1 MNTALQ
7 SPGYRALAALLEYPD
22 AAFRSRLPELRAA
35 LAAPGF
41 AADERS
47 ALEGVGAWMADSDGL
62 ELEALYVRTFDL
74 DAQADLHLTSHLGT
88 DGDRNR
94 GPDLIRLASHFEQAG
109 WALTARELP
118 DYLPVVLEFAAT
130 LDDRAARDLLA
141 GAREA
146 LAAITARLEETASP
160 YLPLLRLIAARAAP
174 DAPSARPVENVS

>member
-1 MNTALQ
+1 MNAALQ

-94 GPDLIRLASHFEQAG
+94 GPDLIRLASHFEEAG
-109 WALTARELP
+109 WALATRELP
-118 DYLPVVLEFAAT
+118 GYLPVVLEFAAT
-130 LDDRAARDLLA
+130 LDETAARDLLN
-141 GAREA
+141 GAHEA
-146 LAAITARLEETASP
+146 LLATTARLEELASP
-160 YLPLLRLIAARAAP
+160 YLPVLRLIVRRGAP
-174 DAPSARPVENVS
+174 DRPLAQPVENAS

>member
-1 MNTALQ
+1 MNAMLH
-7 SPGYRALAALLEYPD
+7 SPSYRTLAALLEYPD
-22 AAFRSRLPELRAA
+22 ATFRAHLAELHDA
-35 LAAPGF
+35 LASAGF
-41 AADERS
+41 APEERTT
-47 ALEGVGAWMADSDGL
+47 LEAVGTWMADSDDL

-74 DAQADLHLTSHLGT
+74 DSKADLHLTSHLGA

-94 GPDLIRLASHFEQAG
+94 GPDLIRLATHFEQAG

-141 GAREA
+141 GAHEA

-160 YLPLLRLIAARAAP
+160 YLPVLRLIAARAAP
-174 DAPSARPVENVS
+174 DAPPARPVENVS

>member
-41 AADERS
+41 AADERG

-74 DAQADLHLTSHLGT
+74 DAQADLHLTSHLGA